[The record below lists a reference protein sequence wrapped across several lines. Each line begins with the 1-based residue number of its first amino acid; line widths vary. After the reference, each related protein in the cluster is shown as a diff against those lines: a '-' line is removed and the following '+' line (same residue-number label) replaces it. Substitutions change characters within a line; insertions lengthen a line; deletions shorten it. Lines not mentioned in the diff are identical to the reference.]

1 MRASA
6 EAAAA
11 DQVVQRVELPRA
23 GSHRVQEDVGILDH
37 LEPRID
43 ASQLAR
49 IVHGP
54 LESRAE
60 LAMRRAVRDDPGA
73 ERTRVIKRDFEVR
86 ASSVGRLRL
95 RTQYRLDL
103 RAFPKKQH

>member
-11 DQVVQRVELPRA
+11 NQVIQRVELPRA
-23 GSHRVQEDVGILDH
+23 GPHRVQEDVGILDH
-37 LEPRID
+37 LEPWID

-54 LESRAE
+54 LERRAE
-60 LAMRRAVRDDPGA
+60 LTMRRTVRDDPGA
-73 ERTRVIKRDFEVR
+73 ERTRVVERDFEVR
-86 ASSVGRLRL
+86 TSSVGRLRL
-95 RTQYRLDL
+95 R
-103 RAFPKKQH
+103 AE